1 MHDLLLVINAGSSSL
16 KFQLYAIQEA
26 DTLALIYGGQ
36 VSGIGSAHPNFKVRD
51 AARSVLVDRDLA
63 ASDAADLG
71 LAQHALAEWLGTRID
86 RQPIAVGH
94 RIVHGGA
101 RMSDSIVVD
110 DAVLEYLDSLS
121 PLAPLHQHNNLAPV
135 HVIHEQWPEIRQ
147 VACFD
152 TAFHRTHDNMVD
164 RFALPESFYERGVRR
179 YGFHGLSYDYIA
191 QHLRQHLPDVAS
203 GRVVAAHLG
212 SGASAC
218 AMVNGRSV
226 ESTMGFTALDGLPMG
241 TRPGRLDA
249 GVVLWMLEQGMTHD
263 EIQHV
268 LYAESGLK
276 GLSGIS
282 ADVRDLL
289 VSGAPSAKLALS
301 YFAYRTAESIAGL
314 CVASKGL
321 DSLVFT
327 AGVGEN
333 SPPVRAAICGH
344 LDWLGIKLDDA
355 RNREGSVCISGRD
368 SRIGVYVVPTN
379 EEYVIAR
386 QTLEKIRASA
396 AASAILPVAAMPQPQ
411 PVP

>member
-1 MHDLLLVINAGSSSL
+1 MHDILLVINAGSSSL
-16 KFQLYAIQEA
+16 KFQLYAIQEH
-26 DTLALIYGGQ
+26 DTLALMYGGQ

-51 AARSVLVDRDLA
+51 AARSVLVDRDLPPA
-63 ASDAADLG
+63 EAGDLG
-71 LAQHALAEWLGTRID
+71 SAQHTLAQWLGSRID
-86 RQPIAVGH
+86 RQPVAVGH

-101 RMSDSIVVD
+101 RMSDSVVVN
-110 DAVLEYLDSLS
+110 ATVLDYLDSLS
-121 PLAPLHQHNNLAPV
+121 PLAPLHQSNNLAPV
-135 HVIHEQWPEIRQ
+135 RVIHAQWPQIVQ

-152 TAFHRTHDNMVD
+152 TAFHRTHDAMVD
-164 RFALPESFYERGVRR
+164 RFALPESFYDRGVRR

-191 QHLRQHLPDVAS
+191 QYLRQNLPEVAA

-218 AMVNGRSV
+218 AMINGRSV

-249 GVVLWMLEQGMTHD
+249 GVVLWMLEQGMSHD

-289 VSGAPSAKLALS
+289 VSGAPAAKLALS
-301 YFAYRTAESIAGL
+301 YFAYRSAESIAGL

-333 SPPVRAAICGH
+333 SPPVRAAICAH
-344 LDWLGIKLDDA
+344 LGWLGLKLDDA
-355 RNREGSVCISGRD
+355 LNQESAVCIS
-368 SRIGVYVVPTN
+368 SNESSIGVYVVPTN

-386 QTLEKIRASA
+386 QTLAKIR
-396 AASAILPVAAMPQPQ
+396 PVA
-411 PVP
+411 

>member
-1 MHDLLLVINAGSSSL
+1 MHDILLVINAGSSSL
-16 KFQLYAIQEA
+16 KFQLYAIQEH
-26 DTLALIYGGQ
+26 DTLALMYGGQ

-51 AARSVLVDRDLA
+51 SARAVLVDRDLPA
-63 ASDAADLG
+63 AEAAELG
-71 LAQHALAEWLGTRID
+71 SAQHTLAQWLGSRID
-86 RQPIAVGH
+86 RQPVAVGH

-101 RMSDSIVVD
+101 RMSDSVVVN
-110 DAVLEYLDSLS
+110 ATVLDYLDSLS
-121 PLAPLHQHNNLAPV
+121 PLAPLHQSNNLAPV
-135 HVIHEQWPEIRQ
+135 RVMRAQWPQIVQ

-152 TAFHRTHDNMVD
+152 TAFHRTHDAIMD
-164 RFALPESFYERGVRR
+164 RFALPESFYEKGVRR

-191 QHLRQHLPDVAS
+191 QYLRQNLPEVAA

-218 AMVNGRSV
+218 AMINGRSV

-289 VSGAPSAKLALS
+289 VSGAPAAKLALS
-301 YFAYRTAESIAGL
+301 YFAYRSAESIAGL

-333 SPPVRAAICGH
+333 SPPVRAAICAH
-344 LDWLGIKLDDA
+344 LGWLGLKLDDA
-355 RNREGSVCISGRD
+355 LNQEGAVCISTND
-368 SRIGVYVVPTN
+368 SSIGVYVVPTN

-386 QTLEKIRASA
+386 QTLAKIRPA
-396 AASAILPVAAMPQPQ
+396 A
-411 PVP
+411 